1 MKKILC
7 LIIFFGIFCL
17 PVCAKEN
24 QQEANR
30 LDYVNIPFWEKF
42 NDDALIDNM
51 LKVYQNNHDLKIA
64 MHRVNEAQRLV
75 KMSFAN
81 ELPHLGFDGAISQI
95 FRSSDERFGDVIIP
109 DYTETRFLFPLT
121 MSYEVDIWGKNRLK
135 TKSKAKQYEIML
147 QDEKTAYIALTSAF
161 AGDYFNLIKIDE
173 LINLQKELIATQE
186 EVVACYKTKYD
197 LGTATVNHVLAQEKA
212 LTVLKEEL
220 NNLLEKQDV
229 LQNQMSVLLANGE
242 FGEINRS
249 AFEDLNYK
257 IAIPQKIDTNFLD
270 NRPDYVKS
278 ELALEKAGID
288 VRVAKKEFLPDFT
301 IVGNLG
307 FNFYN
312 LSQANSFLA
321 NIGVLPNLDI
331 FTGGKKIQHLKFRKD
346 EYKIAIEQY
355 NKTMLVA
362 MQETNDALYTLKSTN
377 DKHLISQDRLNLS
390 KKEMSLAEEREKIGT
405 ADRLDLLMRKE
416 SLLATKKQE
425 ASLKINS
432 IIAMI
437 GLYQALG
444 GVDYVQN
451 L

>member
-1 MKKILC
+1 MKKIIC
-7 LIIFFGIFCL
+7 LIIFLGIFCL
-17 PVCAKEN
+17 PICAKEKKA
-24 QQEANR
+24 EVDR
-30 LDYVNIPFWEKF
+30 LNYINVPFWEKF
-42 NDDALIDNM
+42 NDDALVDNM

-64 MHRVNEAQRLV
+64 MHRVSEAQRLV

-81 ELPHLGFDGAISQI
+81 ELPHLGFAGDINHV
-95 FRSSDERFGDVIIP
+95 FRSSDERFGDVVIP
-109 DYTETRFLFPLT
+109 NYTETQFLFPLT
-121 MSYEVDIWGKNRLK
+121 LSYEVDIWGKNRLK
-135 TKSKAKQYEIML
+135 TKSKEKQYEIML
-147 QDEKTAYIALTSAF
+147 QDEKSAYIALTSAF

-173 LINLQKELIATQE
+173 LINLQRQMIETQE

-197 LGTATVNHVLAQEKA
+197 LGTATVNDVLGQEKE
-212 LTVLKEEL
+212 LTFLKEDL

-229 LQNQMSVLLANGE
+229 LQNQMSVLIANNE

-249 AFEDLNYK
+249 VFEDLDFK
-257 IAIPQKIDTNFLD
+257 ISIPQKIDTNFLD
-270 NRPDYVKS
+270 NRPDYVKA
-278 ELALEKAGID
+278 ELGLEKAGLDI
-288 VRVAKKEFLPDFT
+288 RVAKRELLPNFT

-321 NIGVLPNLDI
+321 NIGVLPNMDI
-331 FTGGKKIQHLKFRKD
+331 FTGGKKIQHLKFKKD

-362 MQETNDALYTLKSTN
+362 MQETNDALYTLKST
-377 DKHLISQDRLNLS
+377 DSKHLISQDRLNLS
-390 KKEMSLAEEREKIGT
+390 KKEMALAEEREKIGT

-425 ASLKINS
+425 TSLKINS

-444 GVDYVQN
+444 GVDFTQN

>member
-1 MKKILC
+1 MKKIIC
-7 LIIFFGIFCL
+7 LIIFLGIFCL
-17 PVCAKEN
+17 PICAKEKKT
-24 QQEANR
+24 EVDR
-30 LDYVNIPFWEKF
+30 LNYINVPFWEKF
-42 NDDALIDNM
+42 NDDALVDNI

-64 MHRVNEAQRLV
+64 MHRVSEAQRLV

-81 ELPHLGFDGAISQI
+81 ELPHLGFAGDINHV
-95 FRSSDERFGDVIIP
+95 FRSSDERFGDVVIP
-109 DYTETRFLFPLT
+109 NYTETQFLFPLT
-121 MSYEVDIWGKNRLK
+121 LSYEVDIWGKNRLK
-135 TKSKAKQYEIML
+135 TKSKEKQYEIML
-147 QDEKTAYIALTSAF
+147 QDEKSAYIALTSAF

-173 LINLQKELIATQE
+173 LINLQRQLIETQE

-197 LGTATVNHVLAQEKA
+197 LGTATVNDVLGQEKA
-212 LTVLKEEL
+212 LTFLKEDL

-229 LQNQMSVLLANGE
+229 LQNQMSVLIANNE

-249 AFEDLNYK
+249 VFEDLDFK
-257 IAIPQKIDTNFLD
+257 ISIPQKIDTNFLD
-270 NRPDYVKS
+270 NRPDYVKA
-278 ELALEKAGID
+278 ELGLEKAGLDI
-288 VRVAKKEFLPDFT
+288 RVAKRELLPNFT

-321 NIGVLPNLDI
+321 NIGVLPNMDI
-331 FTGGKKIQHLKFRKD
+331 FTGGKKIQHLKFKKD

-362 MQETNDALYTLKSTN
+362 MQETNDALYTLKST
-377 DKHLISQDRLNLS
+377 DSKHLISQDRLNLS
-390 KKEMSLAEEREKIGT
+390 KKEMALAEEREKIGT
-405 ADRLDLLMRKE
+405 ADRLDLLMKKE

-425 ASLKINS
+425 TSLKINS

-444 GVDYVQN
+444 GVDFTQN